1 MCADIRILILIQN
14 ITKLKNQ
21 KFDNE
26 SIYNTKLG
34 RDVSVLIKVAGRLMG
49 WLLKNGVCEE
59 RLKKKLRTTK
69 NVMLVEAV

>member
-49 WLLKNGVCEE
+49 
-59 RLKKKLRTTK
+59 
-69 NVMLVEAV
+69 